1 MHVSSGDEW
10 VIELEEDY
18 EAGDSKVEPSLVVLV
33 LFNNLSVVGKSA
45 VLLKVLGVLQGS
57 SGVVK
62 FSVQEG
68 TLPCVDCVD
77 AKPCW
82 LVRADDAA
90 GTALLR
96 GHVGRALRVPSA
108 GVPDYPRSAR
118 GEILVECGALVAG
131 GEDGDA
137 LLVGARG
144 LPSFSELKIGRF
156 TGASLVGE
164 GIVRGLQGMAWTP
177 GAQDLCAKVI
187 EGCLAKH
194 ALLSGYVLTLLPCPD
209 QGSKHYGRKLVPAAP
224 AGGRAS
230 EKLEVDFGGKIW
242 FRAKPVEVVAGAA
255 VTPLTLPSV
264 VDFPLNGAGV
274 RTSADFGSK
283 VTVKR
288 STTMVD
294 VYYCH
299 TAGVQVRS
307 GAGAV
312 SPRGWDFPR
321 GSPARRYS
329 LPCPRECLAA
339 LRQVSDVRLSGKGAT
354 VLHSVG
360 TGATAGL
367 AEGWEEGKV
376 PVIRTRVRVDP
387 GRKTST
393 EAAVRGACAFKRA
406 FYDENPCS
414 VFVSRMADRL
424 LKQRDSGRR
433 TAKERAEKGLAALTL
448 GDVEDE
454 DGLVCLAA
462 ACRGECSQYP
472 CGAARVVRARSAL
485 SALSE
490 LGGSGVT
497 VGGTT
502 VAMSSGGASAR
513 GGGRGGGKGSGGL
526 AARHPGKSTRTER
539 DGPAQPLG
547 GFGAPDDSGASP
559 GASMAARRG
568 EAAAA
573 LNTKA
578 AVARVSAQVS
588 GYYQQG
594 WEHMSKAESDEVS
607 AALGAAIEV
616 GELPMHAVQSSKDVL
631 AAVSK
636 QLGEVRDTEE
646 GREHEISV
654 LRANRCVIGF
664 RAKFREDSRK
674 AARKARAASS
684 AGHTDSETD
693 TSTLL
698 TAPDKERLWEEFLGV
713 AQAVYSRAAEFGALS
728 SSEVTCLCAE
738 LAAGEVTLEGDG
750 AKFEEVVRAGSA
762 QLETAQCVTV
772 RVEEGGGVPP
782 SYVFE
787 VGAFSGTSSGQAVE
801 LGR

>member
-10 VIELEEDY
+10 VVELEEDY

-45 VLLKVLGVLQGS
+45 VLLKVLEALQGS
-57 SGVVK
+57 SEVVN

-68 TLPCVDCVD
+68 TLPCVDCVE

-82 LVRADDAA
+82 LVRASDAA

-108 GVPDYPRSAR
+108 GVPGYPRNAR

-131 GEDGDA
+131 GGDGDA
-137 LLVGARG
+137 LLVGAQG
-144 LPSFSELKIGRF
+144 LPSFAELKIGRF

-164 GIVRGLQGMAWTP
+164 GIIRDLQGMAWTP

-187 EGCLAKH
+187 EVCLAQH

-224 AGGRAS
+224 AGGGAS
-230 EKLEVDFGGKIW
+230 EKLKVDFGGKIW
-242 FRAKPVEVVAGAA
+242 FRAKPVEVVEGAA

-264 VDFPLNGAGV
+264 VDFPLRGAGV
-274 RTSADFGSK
+274 RASADFGAK

-288 STTMVD
+288 STTVVD
-294 VYYCH
+294 MFYCH

-307 GAGAV
+307 GAV
-312 SPRGWDFPR
+312 SPRGWDLPR

-339 LRQVSDVRLSGKGAT
+339 RRQVSDVRMSGKGAT

-376 PVIRTRVRVDP
+376 PAIRTRVRVDP
-387 GRKTST
+387 GKKTSA
-393 EAAVRGACAFKRA
+393 EAAVRGACAYKRA

-433 TAKERAEKGLAALTL
+433 TVTERAEKGLAALAL

-454 DGLVCLAA
+454 DGQVCFVA
-462 ACRGECSQYP
+462 ACRGDCTQYP
-472 CGAARVVRARSAL
+472 CGAARVLRARSAQN
-485 SALSE
+485 ALSE
-490 LGGSGVT
+490 LGGSSVT

-513 GGGRGGGKGSGGL
+513 GGGRGGGKGGGGP

-539 DGPAQPLG
+539 DDSAQPLG
-547 GFGAPDDSGASP
+547 GFGSPDDSGAPP

-578 AVARVSAQVS
+578 AVARVGAQVS

-594 WEHMSKAESDEVS
+594 WEHMSKAESDEVA

-674 AARKARAASS
+674 SARKARAASS

-698 TAPDKERLWEEFLGV
+698 TAPDKVRLWEEFLGV

-728 SSEVTCLCAE
+728 SSEVTRLCAE

-750 AKFEEVVRAGSA
+750 AKFEEVVRAGFA

-772 RVEEGGGVPP
+772 RVEEGEGVPP